1 MEYFVNDYSEICH
14 PKILD
19 RMRDYLTDP
28 QAGYGYDIHCDNA
41 KELLYKEMGR
51 SDGDIHFIPGGTQ
64 ANLVA
69 IAAFLRPHQA
79 VIGAQTAHIHDH
91 EAGSIESRG
100 HKIYLADSPDGKLR
114 PEAIDRLVQSHQA
127 ENTAHPKLV
136 YISDTTEVGTVYT
149 KGEIKALYNYCED
162 EGLLLYIDG
171 ARLGSA
177 LTSPAN
183 DMTLADFAKYSHAF
197 FIGGTKN
204 GALLGEA
211 LVIMKDDLK
220 EDFRVIM
227 KQNGAI
233 LAKSF
238 VTGLQFEVLFEDGLY
253 YDLATHA
260 NRLALKLA
268 DALQAKGYQ
277 LIQEAQSNQIFPI
290 FTKEKIRELRENFAF
305 EDWAEE
311 GEGLYSVRFVTSWAT
326 KESSVDALIR
336 AL

>member
-1 MEYFVNDYSEICH
+1 MEYFVNDYSKICH
-14 PKILD
+14 PRILD
-19 RMRDYLTDP
+19 RMRDHLTDP
-28 QAGYGYDIHCDNA
+28 QAGYGYDIHCDRA

-79 VIGAQTAHIHDH
+79 VIGARTAHIHDH
-91 EAGSIESRG
+91 EAGAIESRG
-100 HKIYLADSPDGKLR
+100 HKIYLADSSDGKLR
-114 PEAIDRLVQSHQA
+114 PEAIDHLVQSHQA
-127 ENTAHPKLV
+127 ENTAHLKLV
-136 YISDTTEVGTVYT
+136 YISNTTEVGTVYT
-149 KGEIKALYNYCED
+149 KKEIKALYDYCVSQD
-162 EGLLLYIDG
+162 LILYIDG

-177 LTSPAN
+177 LTSPVN
-183 DMTLADFAKYSHAF
+183 DMSLADFAKYSHAF

-204 GALLGEA
+204 GAMIGEA
-211 LVIMKDDLK
+211 LVIMKDELK

-238 VTGLQFEVLFEDGLY
+238 VTGIQFEVLFEDGLY
-253 YDLATHA
+253 YDLADHA
-260 NRLALKLA
+260 NKLA
-268 DALQAKGYQ
+268 MKLAGALREKGYD

>member
-14 PKILD
+14 PRILD
-19 RMRDYLTDP
+19 RMRDHLTDP
-28 QAGYGYDIHCDNA
+28 QAGYGYDIHCDRA

-79 VIGAQTAHIHDH
+79 VIGARTAHIHDH
-91 EAGSIESRG
+91 EAGAIESRG

-114 PEAIDRLVQSHQA
+114 PEAIDPLVQSHQA

-149 KGEIKALYNYCED
+149 KKEIKALYDYCESRD
-162 EGLLLYIDG
+162 LILYIDG

-183 DMTLADFAKYSHAF
+183 DMSLADFAKYSHAF

-204 GALLGEA
+204 GAMIGEA
-211 LVIMKDDLK
+211 LVIMKDELK

-238 VTGLQFEVLFEDGLY
+238 VTGIQFEVLFEDGLY
-253 YDLATHA
+253 YDLADHA
-260 NRLALKLA
+260 NKLA
-268 DALQAKGYQ
+268 MKLAEALQEKGYN
-277 LIQEAQSNQIFPI
+277 LIQDAQSNQIFPI

>member
-1 MEYFVNDYSEICH
+1 MRYFVNDYSEFCH
-14 PKILD
+14 PSILD
-19 RMRDYLTDP
+19 AMKEVLKVP
-28 QAGYGYDIHCDNA
+28 QPGYGYDSHCDRA
-41 KELLYKEMGR
+41 KELLYREMGR

-64 ANLVA
+64 ANLVT

-79 VIGAQTAHIHDH
+79 VIGAKTAHIHDH
-91 EAGSIESRG
+91 EAGAIESRG
-100 HKIYLADSPDGKLR
+100 HKIFLLDSPDGKLR
-114 PEAIDRLVQSHQA
+114 PDMIDPLFKSHQA

-149 KGEIKALYNYCED
+149 KQEIQDLYQYCED
-162 EGLLLYIDG
+162 NGLILYIDG

-177 LTSPAN
+177 LTSPVN
-183 DMTLADFAKYSHAF
+183 DMTLADFANYSHAF

-204 GALLGEA
+204 GALLGET
-211 LVIMKDDLK
+211 LVIMKDELK

-238 VTGLQFEVLFEDGLY
+238 VTGLQFEVLFEKGLY
-253 YDLATHA
+253 YDLASHA
-260 NRLALKLA
+260 NDMAMKLA
-268 DALQAKGYQ
+268 KGLKDKGYDM
-277 LIQEAQSNQIFPI
+277 IQEAQSNQLFPVM
-290 FTKEKIRELRENFAF
+290 TEAKKKELRQSFAF

-311 GEGLYSVRFVTSWAT
+311 GEGLCSVRFVCSWAT
-326 KESSVDALIR
+326 EEADVDALIE